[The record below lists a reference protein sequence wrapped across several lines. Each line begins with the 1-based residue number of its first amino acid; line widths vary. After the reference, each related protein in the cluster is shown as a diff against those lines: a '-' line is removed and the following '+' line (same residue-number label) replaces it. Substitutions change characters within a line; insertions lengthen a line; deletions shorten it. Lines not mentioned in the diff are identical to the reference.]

1 MNNKQTLL
9 ITSKNKSFMYYSLG
23 IICLPKVLLAAGASG
38 CWSWEVSNALTGGH
52 KKVVSWRLYLTG
64 SVPSSLDGIGLT
76 GLSWFSQEWFAAR
89 EQACALRQSAGTDVT
104 DSHVLPA
111 TCQDVLPPEDDACAV
126 PSSIQNCEL
135 KHFFFYTE
143 GVITT
148 PNRQVTSSYM
158 QWNCEEAFQIL
169 ISLNCKLNG
178 NIRIWRGKRHNIKQ
192 FNTNFVKWSSCI
204 EQYTYTHIY
213 LLLRISFDRKILF
226 SSTFSVSSHL
236 FSLKT
241 IHKIK
246 IISNQLQN
254 IKRVLKWVL
263 K

>member
-1 MNNKQTLL
+1 MLKLRGVQCFDRRSQEGGVMEALL
-9 ITSKNKSFMYYSLG
+9 DWVSSILIGWNWSNWTQLVLPRVVCCQRASL
-23 IICLPKVLLAAGASG
+23 CPPP
-38 CWSWEVSNALTGGH
+38 
-52 KKVVSWRLYLTG
+52 VSWH
-64 SVPSSLDGIGLT
+64 
-76 GLSWFSQEWFAAR
+76 
-89 EQACALRQSAGTDVT
+89 CVT

-135 KHFFFYTE
+135 KRFFFFYTE
-143 GVITT
+143 GVITI